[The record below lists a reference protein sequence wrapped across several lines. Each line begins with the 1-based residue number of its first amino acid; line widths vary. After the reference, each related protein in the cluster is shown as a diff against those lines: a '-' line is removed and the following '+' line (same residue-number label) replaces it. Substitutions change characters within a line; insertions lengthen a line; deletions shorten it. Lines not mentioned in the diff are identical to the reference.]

1 MQKRVVSK
9 LRALEISISSH
20 IMLHTSVLFRHFFE
34 EWETL
39 IDDKP
44 TVRLVIPKK

>member
-20 IMLHTSVLFRHFFE
+20 IMLHTSVLFPHFFK

-44 TVRLVIPKK
+44 TVRLVITKK